1 MTVIIFIIL
10 LLPWIMPTILFPL
23 FNIMDIM
30 ELMIAII
37 NATIL
42 ISLIKKDYLSFNLT
56 VYFIINLILLFS
68 NRLDLLYIKNNYL
81 TVINTFIL
89 FISSSFIYF
98 KLKKI
103 DCKSSKLFFF
113 YLLYIVSFLIY
124 LIH

>member
-1 MTVIIFIIL
+1 MTVIIFIII

-103 DCKSSKLFFF
+103 DCKSSNLFFF

>member
-1 MTVIIFIIL
+1 MTVIIFIII

>member
-103 DCKSSKLFFF
+103 DCKSSNLFFF